1 MQSSVLG
8 KGLVRPWK
16 CMVVMLGIV
25 GEPLVRKKWCVVQ
38 TQDGKGKPHGCQEP
52 MKAVTKGK
60 PHVFENQSDDPK
72 LNRRILTYTFFLD
85 LVLVNT
91 SWSIELAIT

>member
-1 MQSSVLG
+1 
-8 KGLVRPWK
+8 
-16 CMVVMLGIV
+16 
-25 GEPLVRKKWCVVQ
+25 
-38 TQDGKGKPHGCQEP
+38 

-91 SWSIELAIT
+91 SWSIELAVT